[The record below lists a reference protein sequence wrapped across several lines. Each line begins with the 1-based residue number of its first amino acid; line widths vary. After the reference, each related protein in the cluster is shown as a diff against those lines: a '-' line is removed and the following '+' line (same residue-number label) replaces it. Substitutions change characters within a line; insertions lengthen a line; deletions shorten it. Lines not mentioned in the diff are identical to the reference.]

1 MTSPVNS
8 LSDFKQQ
15 QGVQSFYEP
24 ALKLLNDLLERNRS
38 NLRKRGYNEMN
49 AAITRHEFK
58 EQMQC
63 QFRISMH
70 LASEIDISLYNAG
83 KVECFGGYVKP
94 KENEVGN
101 E

>member
-15 QGVQSFYEP
+15 QGMQSFYEP
-24 ALKLLNDLLERNRS
+24 ALKLLNDLLERNKA

-49 AAITRHEFK
+49 AAITRYEFK
-58 EQMQC
+58 EQMQR
-63 QFRISMH
+63 QFRITMS

-83 KVECFGGYVKP
+83 KVECFGGYVKS
-94 KENEVGN
+94 KSEVQA
-101 E
+101 